1 MVVFCIVVHLHNYVN
16 LCSGMPAF
24 IECPFLGH
32 EFGATYSMGY
42 QDDEGTGVLKALATP
57 KHFDVFNG
65 PGDGGGMPVTGVT
78 IGKRDKM
85 LTHEPAFRGAFL
97 KGGARSTMCAY
108 DKVQGV
114 HNCANRDLLTT
125 TLREEW
131 GFEGHVI
138 SDGGAVGAMA
148 DRSVSSDPAFP
159 TTDDAVNAAIRAG
172 CDVGMGHAF
181 LGVPLDKNHSHGNAN
196 RDGLEGEIRN
206 AVHTTTYTII
216 L

>member
-78 IGKRDKM
+78 I
-85 LTHEPAFRGAFL
+85 
-97 KGGARSTMCAY
+97 
-108 DKVQGV
+108 
-114 HNCANRDLLTT
+114 
-125 TLREEW
+125 
-131 GFEGHVI
+131 
-138 SDGGAVGAMA
+138 
-148 DRSVSSDPAFP
+148 
-159 TTDDAVNAAIRAG
+159 
-172 CDVGMGHAF
+172 
-181 LGVPLDKNHSHGNAN
+181 
-196 RDGLEGEIRN
+196 
-206 AVHTTTYTII
+206 
-216 L
+216 